1 MERMVMRMRS
11 FCEILSNGVIMRK
24 RECVEGT
31 AVYRIESIF
40 VSGKDEGDTCF
51 LEDKGG
57 GPTSSFWVSWRFW
70 VVYCSWDLYG
80 SFAFWPGQLPV
91 SEE

>member
-24 RECVEGT
+24 QECVENT

-51 LEDKGG
+51 
-57 GPTSSFWVSWRFW
+57 
-70 VVYCSWDLYG
+70 
-80 SFAFWPGQLPV
+80 
-91 SEE
+91 